1 MSLFVLLLRNAVNE
15 AVAVSVVTVTCS
27 LPVFSKLE
35 TA

>member
-1 MSLFVLLLRNAVNE
+1 MSLFVLFLGNAVTE
-15 AVAVSVVTVTCS
+15 AIAVSVETVTCS